1 MSPPRHSLAPRFSL
15 GSWAFS
21 FGPFAGDPWSFER
34 VCRYAA
40 DAGYDGIEING
51 FRPHPHPDDYA
62 TPAKCAELKSFLDD
76 LGLGISGFAPDF
88 TGVPPAEVPTA
99 AYLEQIEG
107 CLRFCERLGIVKLRV
122 DTVSPPNDL
131 PAPEY
136 AARHERLASTWR
148 RAAERCGRSGVD
160 LVWEFEPGFW
170 LNKPS
175 EIRGIV
181 EAVGHPRFQ
190 LLFDT
195 SHAHLCSVVGARQT
209 GAREVLPGG
218 VVELA
223 QRLSGRIGHVH
234 FIDSDG
240 TLHNNET
247 SAHVPFGEG
256 DIDFGAVLA
265 AMRGDLAK
273 LEWWCFDFC
282 FCPTTERDA
291 RRAIGFMRQH
301 VEALA

>member
-1 MSPPRHSLAPRFSL
+1 MSTSLSRLAPKFSL

-21 FGPFAGDPWSFER
+21 FGPFANDPWSFER

-62 TPAKCAELKSFLDD
+62 TEGKIKELKALLGD

-88 TGVPPAEVPTA
+88 TKVPPAVVPAA
-99 AYLEQIEG
+99 AYLAEVDR
-107 CLRFCERLGIVKLRV
+107 CLRFCERLGITKLRV
-122 DTVSPPNDL
+122 DTVSPPAAL
-131 PAPEY
+131 PVQEY
-136 AARHERLASTWR
+136 AARHERLAATWR
-148 RAAERCGRSGVD
+148 QAAERCGRAGVD

-170 LNKPS
+170 LNRPS
-175 EIRGIV
+175 EICRIV
-181 EAVGHPRFQ
+181 ETVGHPRFGV
-190 LLFDT
+190 LFDT
-195 SHAHLCSVVGARQT
+195 SHAHMCAVVGARQA
-209 GAREVLPGG
+209 GEREVLPGG

-223 QRLSGRIGHVH
+223 RRLAGHIGHVH

-240 TLHNNET
+240 TLHHEET

-256 DIDFGAVLA
+256 HVDFGATLA
-265 AMRGDLAK
+265 ALKGDLTK

-291 RRAIGFMRQH
+291 RRAIGFMRKQE
-301 VEALA
+301 EALQ